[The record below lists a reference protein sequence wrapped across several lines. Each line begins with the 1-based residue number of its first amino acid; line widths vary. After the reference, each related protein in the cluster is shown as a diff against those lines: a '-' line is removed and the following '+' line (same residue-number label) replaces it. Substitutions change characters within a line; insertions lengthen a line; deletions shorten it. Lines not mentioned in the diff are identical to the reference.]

1 MSTQL
6 QPIEINGKTFHV
18 DSAQAEILQQ
28 MQARMDGKKKKPP
41 MMEEEEEYDEEEEM
55 MDSSDRLDNISSE
68 DIRMLL
74 DHTEELQAKYDAAIE
89 LLQEQM
95 DSDDEEEEDEDDDES
110 DDEEDE
116 DEEDYQEVLDSYYDS
131 MEAGLLP
138 SDFRLS
144 ADMGV
149 ADVQK
154 AAILNRMDSS
164 VEEKLSSPE
173 MIAAF
178 YEVLRSSGS
187 AATTSTSRTDS
198 VSSTLYSGL
207 NGKRA
212 VNPNTVSTHEL
223 ARMDANDPKLDS
235 RLRSMIASVKA
246 SREPLN

>member
-1 MSTQL
+1 MSTL

-41 MMEEEEEYDEEEEM
+41 VMEEEEEYDEEEEM

-95 DSDDEEEEDEDDDES
+95 DSDDEDEDEEYDEDES

-178 YEVLRSSGS
+178 YEVLKSSGS
-187 AATTSTSRTDS
+187 TATPSTSRTDS

-207 NGKRA
+207 NGKRT